1 MTRTTNVKVFVPA
14 LPVTCQQPGLGKTS
28 RRGEIITT
36 GDAALPDPTPSTTL
50 PTLAQ
55 RSDVLVAFSQFWEEQ
70 CERDSSRQ
78 ELLSS

>member
-1 MTRTTNVKVFVPA
+1 MVYLSMQLSDREV
-14 LPVTCQQPGLGKTS
+14 QPSAVIHLFRS
-28 RRGEIITT
+28 
-36 GDAALPDPTPSTTL
+36 DPTPSTTL